1 MPQNHLPEKGKKK
14 TLLLLFINTVLAF
27 SLYSAALS
35 FAEATDSTFFSFLVM
50 ILYMALLLG
59 FTLAYLVYNRFFYKK
74 GLTKEQLPDDWSEE
88 KKEAFLA
95 DGENRLK
102 KSRFML
108 LIIVPLIITFLFDTL
123 YLFVLEPLFT

>member
-14 TLLLLFINTVLAF
+14 TLLLLFINTVL
-27 SLYSAALS
+27 ALS

-88 KKEAFLA
+88 KKEAFLV

>member
-1 MPQNHLPEKGKKK
+1 
-14 TLLLLFINTVLAF
+14 
-27 SLYSAALS
+27 
-35 FAEATDSTFFSFLVM
+35 
-50 ILYMALLLG
+50 MALLLG

-95 DGENRLK
+95 DGENRMK